1 MRGIY
6 MKPEVIKD
14 FFMVNGKLTSVDDL
28 TIFEKITKAP
38 IYEIIRVIDGVPLY
52 LEDHLSRMFE
62 SAKIVSHNIA
72 ASEQEIKMSIKE
84 TIINNKLDKGNIKL
98 LSAEVEGKMT
108 FFVFCVASFYPPK
121 EYYENGISTILYSY
135 ERDNP
140 NAKVLVTSFKEDVAK
155 EMKDKG
161 AFEALLVRKDGYIP
175 EGSRSNIFFVRG
187 EKLYTAPKDEILL
200 GITRKHLFKIADKLN
215 IKIVEESIH
224 VDDLQKLEGAFM
236 TGTSVNI
243 LPISSIDDFKLS
255 SVDNKIIRE
264 LNNAYDKMMY
274 EYIEKNKENWI

>member
-1 MRGIY
+1 
-6 MKPEVIKD
+6 MKPEVIRE
-14 FFMVNGKLTSVDDL
+14 FYMVNGKLTSVDDL
-28 TIFEKITKAP
+28 KIFEKITKSP

-52 LEDHLSRMFE
+52 LEDHLSRMYE
-62 SAKIVSHNIA
+62 SAKIVSHNIVV
-72 ASEQEIKMSIKE
+72 SEDEIKRAIKE
-84 TIINNKLDKGNIKL
+84 TIIKNKLDKGNIKL
-98 LSAEVEGKMT
+98 LSAEVEGQMI
-108 FFVFCVASFYPPK
+108 FFVFCVESFYPPI
-121 EYYENGISTILYSY
+121 EYYESGIKTILYNY

-155 EMKDKG
+155 QMKEKD

-200 GITRKHLFKIADKLN
+200 GITRKHLFKVADKLN
-215 IKIVEESIH
+215 IKILEESIH
-224 VDDLQKLEGAFM
+224 VDDLRKLEGAFM

-243 LPISSIDDFKLS
+243 LPIAAIDDFKLS

-264 LNNAYDKMMY
+264 LNKEYDNMMY